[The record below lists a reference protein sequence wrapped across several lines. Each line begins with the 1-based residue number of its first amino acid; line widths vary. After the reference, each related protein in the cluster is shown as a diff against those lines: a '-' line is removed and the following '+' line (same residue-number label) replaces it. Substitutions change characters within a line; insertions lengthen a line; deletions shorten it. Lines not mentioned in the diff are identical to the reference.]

1 LRCKDTNYFSYF
13 LPSFYFFIL
22 FTFLFFYF
30 FITFANEMKKTR
42 IINIIL
48 TLAAVLL
55 AAMCVAS
62 IIGS

>member
-1 LRCKDTNYFSYF
+1 MRCKDTNYFSNF

-30 FITFANEMKKTR
+30 FITFAPEMNKTR

-48 TLAAVLL
+48 TLTAVLL
-55 AAMCVAS
+55 AVLCVLS
-62 IIGS
+62 VMGS